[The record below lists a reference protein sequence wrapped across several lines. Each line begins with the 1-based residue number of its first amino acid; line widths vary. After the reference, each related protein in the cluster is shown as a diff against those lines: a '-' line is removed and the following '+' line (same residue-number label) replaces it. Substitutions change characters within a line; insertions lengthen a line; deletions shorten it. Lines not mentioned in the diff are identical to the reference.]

1 VRRAYFAVYHV
12 GLVVKYTPSKKYA
25 FTLSAKPGTFSRTM
39 SAPQV
44 SQWRQKT
51 YTVLVLVA
59 SVMAIFV
66 LVVTNT
72 TMPLNADIQAM
83 SRQIRDL
90 KDENRLLEMQI
101 FEETRLALVDKH
113 AMEQGMLQPKEII
126 FFYVNKG
133 YDAF

>member
-1 VRRAYFAVYHV
+1 
-12 GLVVKYTPSKKYA
+12 
-25 FTLSAKPGTFSRTM
+25 M
-39 SAPQV
+39 SATPV
-44 SQWRQKT
+44 SQWRKKT
-51 YTVLVLVA
+51 YTVLVLAA

-126 FFYVNKG
+126 FFHVNKG